1 MLKVYTVEDL
11 LFFPDVVDIEYTG
24 PFGDARKTSAN
35 AVVEKRNDRQG
46 KMVGTMNMTIWRS
59 YVSRFV
65 LADLSPSR

>member
-11 LFFPDVVDIEYTG
+11 LFFPNVVDTEYTG
-24 PFGDARKTSAN
+24 PSDDARKASAN
-35 AVVEKRNDRQG
+35 VGVEKRHDRQG
-46 KMVGTMNMTIWRS
+46 KMVGTMMTIWRL